1 MNTPVNS
8 VTRQTG
14 HQSMFTA
21 RMEDL
26 GAVRHFVDRF
36 CRDEGVEHG
45 AGLRLHLVA
54 EELFTNTVKHG
65 HKGGST
71 APIVITLRLLPDAIE
86 FRYEDQSP
94 PFNPIA
100 WAAKARLAE
109 QVQAGKEGGLG
120 AVLASGMAVSG
131 EYFYMFGHNQ
141 VRFRLPQKSP
151 GAT

>member
-21 RMEDL
+21 RMKDL
-26 GAVRHFVDRF
+26 GPVREFIDRF
-36 CRDEGVEHG
+36 CRDEQIEHA

-65 HKGGST
+65 HKGGSD
-71 APIVITLRLLPDAIE
+71 APVVITLRSLVDVIE

-100 WAAKARLAE
+100 WAEKVKLAE
-109 QVQAGKEGGLG
+109 QAASGKEGGLG
-120 AVLASGMAVSG
+120 TVLAKGMAVSG
-131 EYFYMFGHNQ
+131 EYYYMFGHNQ
-141 VRFRLPQKSP
+141 VRFRLPLKAP
-151 GAT
+151 VAV